1 MGDEGDFW
9 RDVKEIR
16 QEKRASNR
24 VNGQENLT
32 KEGIPFEI
40 KNNGAHLIVEG
51 NSCFIDYWPGTGRW
65 NSRDGVSGFGVRS
78 LIHHIKFTP
87 TY

>member
-1 MGDEGDFW
+1 MGDEGDYW
-9 RDVKEIR
+9 REHKEHS
-16 QEKRASNR
+16 QKKRASNR
-24 VNGQENLT
+24 FNGEAHLVKEN
-32 KEGIPFEI
+32 IPFET

-78 LIHHIKFTP
+78 LIQHIKFTP